1 MDWQIVTAV
10 GVIAT
15 ALIALLQFR
24 YLRSRDLPAVIAVVH
39 QQRDDLPHKIAVVHQ
54 QHDDLPHKM
63 DFKLLDANKWMIAG
77 IRIRGACK
85 PHLTL
90 TSNPT
95 RNEYGEFVG
104 YLSDGPWQR
113 RITFDPPVSSG
124 FVLLRS
130 DVHDRFT
137 VLFTACLRA
146 NPRVRRRVPVRC
158 SIVSA
163 GARRPLEP

>member
-24 YLRSRDLPAVIAVVH
+24 YLRSRDLLAVIAVVH
-39 QQRDDLPHKIAVVHQ
+39 QQR
-54 QHDDLPHKM
+54 DDLPHKM

-90 TSNPT
+90 TSKST
-95 RNEYGEFVG
+95 QNELGEIVERP
-104 YLSDGPWQR
+104 SDGPWQR
-113 RITFDPPVSSG
+113 RITFDPPVSCG
-124 FVLLRS
+124 WILLRS